1 MPPEWISGPTAL
13 NANDRP
19 SVGALVLYLHAATGF
34 PVKSTWLAAIKA
46 GNHASYPGL
55 TYANA
60 YKYCPVSIES
70 LQGYLTQSRQCA
82 RSTKPKPDTVPRP
95 PMTKSKELY
104 ITTEPMSKL
113 YTDDMGRFPVHS
125 RSGNNFVMLS
135 YHVDT
140 NVILVEPFESR
151 HDRHRIAASDQ
162 IMTRLTKSGY
172 GVDLQIIDN

>member
-1 MPPEWISGPTAL
+1 
-13 NANDRP
+13 
-19 SVGALVLYLHAATGF
+19 
-34 PVKSTWLAAIKA
+34 
-46 GNHASYPGL
+46 
-55 TYANA
+55 
-60 YKYCPVSIES
+60 
-70 LQGYLTQSRQCA
+70 
-82 RSTKPKPDTVPRP
+82 
-95 PMTKSKELY
+95 MTKSKELY